1 MKDSGIYSLVIKLD
15 NGQTIKIGKLRKQKF
30 KKGFYVYTGS
40 ALNGL
45 EARIARHKRKTKKLF
60 WHIDYML
67 ASKQAKIF
75 KVFTIQTNK
84 RMECEFNRIIQTSP
98 HAKAIVKGF
107 GCSDCNCKSHLVYFG
122 ENPAGKI

>member
-15 NGQTIKIGKLRKQKF
+15 REQTIKVGGLGKRKF
-30 KKGFYVYTGS
+30 EKGFYIYTGS

-45 EARIARHKRKTKKLF
+45 KARIARHKRKTKKLF

-67 ASKQAKIF
+67 ASRYAKIF
-75 KVFTIQTNK
+75 KVFTIETNK
-84 RMECEFNRIIQTSP
+84 RMECEFNRIIQSYP
-98 HAKAIVKGF
+98 NAKALVKGF

-122 ENPAGKI
+122 KNPVGKI